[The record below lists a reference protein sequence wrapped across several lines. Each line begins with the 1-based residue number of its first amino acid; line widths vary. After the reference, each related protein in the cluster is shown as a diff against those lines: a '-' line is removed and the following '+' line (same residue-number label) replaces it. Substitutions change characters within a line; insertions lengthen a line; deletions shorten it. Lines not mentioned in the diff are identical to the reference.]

1 MTGEHDLLRLRLEAL
16 WIESASQVAADRV
29 VFDKARWQALNLS
42 EQRALL
48 REAVRHLRPDLRN
61 LDFTP
66 LERALRFSRTAQAG
80 RRCDL
85 LGGLCLSLSPA
96 HVTVSAWAAEP
107 APADIP
113 LLDAQG
119 QLSDGW
125 KFRTETLG
133 PGAWALA
140 EIEANARDWNMYVD
154 AGRVRE
160 LRLRPRRPGDR
171 IQPLGLRGHSLKV
184 SDLMINAK
192 MDARVRD
199 RWPLVVCGDA
209 IVWVPG
215 LRLDERFKV
224 MPETTT
230 VMRLWLEKSE
240 SSESEVVKS

>member
-1 MTGEHDLLRLRLEAL
+1 
-16 WIESASQVAADRV
+16 
-29 VFDKARWQALNLS
+29 
-42 EQRALL
+42 
-48 REAVRHLRPDLRN
+48 
-61 LDFTP
+61 
-66 LERALRFSRTAQAG
+66 
-80 RRCDL
+80 
-85 LGGLCLSLSPA
+85 
-96 HVTVSAWAAEP
+96 
-107 APADIP
+107 
-113 LLDAQG
+113 
-119 QLSDGW
+119 
-125 KFRTETLG
+125 
-133 PGAWALA
+133 LA

-240 SSESEVVKS
+240 SSESEVEKS